1 MRQIV
6 LAVATAAAL
15 FSPTLVEGR
24 GGGGGGGHSA
34 GHGVAVGQT
43 AGGHSTGHSFAVGQ
57 TAGGHSARHRFAVGE
72 TAGGHSVPPKA
83 WTAAPALVEVAA
95 PAPRSVSS
103 SYCTTCVR
111 GSNGR
116 IARSEAAKKEFM

>member
-1 MRQIV
+1 MRHIV

-15 FSPTLVEGR
+15 FSPTLVEARG

-34 GHGVAVGQT
+34 GHSVTVGQT
-43 AGGHSTGHSFAVGQ
+43 TGGHSTGHSFAVGQ
-57 TAGGHSARHRFAVGE
+57 TAGGHSARHRFAIGE

-83 WTAAPALVEVAA
+83 WSAAPALVEVAA

-103 SYCTTCVR
+103 SY
-111 GSNGR
+111 
-116 IARSEAAKKEFM
+116 